1 MMALRPSSSA
11 STQTQYQRRSP
22 ITTPPSVCS
31 VVMAPVECAYFLE
44 AQVAV
49 GVPVQAFEVTAAA
62 PLDGVE
68 FVITIDIGVPEV
80 AGDPVSL
87 LFTTSHFP
95 RLAEIRGHDHHH
107 DGHQNRQS

>member
-1 MMALRPSSSA
+1 
-11 STQTQYQRRSP
+11 
-22 ITTPPSVCS
+22 
-31 VVMAPVECAYFLE
+31 
-44 AQVAV
+44 
-49 GVPVQAFEVTAAA
+49 
-62 PLDGVE
+62 
-68 FVITIDIGVPEV
+68 VITIDIGVPEV